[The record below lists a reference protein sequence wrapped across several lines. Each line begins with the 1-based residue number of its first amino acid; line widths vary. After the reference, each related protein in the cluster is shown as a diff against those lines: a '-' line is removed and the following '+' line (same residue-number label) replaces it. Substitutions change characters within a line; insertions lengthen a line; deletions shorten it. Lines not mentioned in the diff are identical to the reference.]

1 MATKTATKK
10 GAAKKGGAKQAAASK
25 KGASSRA
32 AASPISIPTARR
44 EVRLTASSRTPFKK
58 VVDDLAK
65 KLTFKIPGPGG
76 CNPCFSG
83 LDRVII
89 ENPEVMRKLR

>member
-1 MATKTATKK
+1 MATKTAAKK
-10 GAAKKGGAKQAAASK
+10 GAAKTGGAKKTASLK

-32 AASPISIPTARR
+32 VASPSVRQQVVRITA
-44 EVRLTASSRTPFKK
+44 TSKTPFDRLVK
-58 VVDDLAK
+58 DLARQ
-65 KLTFKIPGPGG
+65 LTFKKPGIGG

-89 ENPEVMRKLR
+89 ENPETMRKLR